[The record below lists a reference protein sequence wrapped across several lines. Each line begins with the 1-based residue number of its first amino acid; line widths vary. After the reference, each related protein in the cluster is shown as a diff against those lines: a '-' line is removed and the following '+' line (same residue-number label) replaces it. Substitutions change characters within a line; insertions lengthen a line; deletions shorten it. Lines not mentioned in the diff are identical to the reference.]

1 MKPISKTIAPS
12 FGLALLLAL
21 CLGNRAE
28 AVKPK
33 PAPAKPSANAE
44 TEQAK
49 PPESLSYG
57 RFGQVAIYR
66 STPHP
71 KNVVLFLSGDGG
83 WNLGVVDMARILSSM
98 DSLVVGINAPQYVK
112 KLNAS
117 KESCVYPASELEL
130 LSKFVQKTFGLP
142 TYVPPVLVGYS
153 SGATLA
159 YAVLA
164 QAPTNTFRGA
174 LSLGFCPDLDLQRP
188 FCAGHGITSVPGP
201 KNKGLIFQPTSTL
214 EAPWISF
221 QGTIDQVCNK
231 DDMVRYVSQV
241 KNGEIVLLP
250 DVGHGFSK
258 TYKWEPQ
265 LRQSYQKILDKSP
278 LEATTAPAGS
288 GAPAS
293 SAPGASGTPKGGL
306 PAVNDLPLVEVP
318 AKGGAAGGL
327 MAVVVSGDGGW
338 AGLDKEVAG
347 ALSKKGIPVVGVN
360 SLQYFWS
367 ARTPEGIAK
376 DLERILRRYMA
387 VWNRQEV
394 MLIGYSLGADVLPFA
409 ASRLPAELLGKVKV
423 LALLGPSTKAEFEFH
438 VTDWLGGGSKG
449 QPVLPEVKKL
459 GGRPPVLCLHGS
471 KESDSLCPALTA
483 AQGKSVELPGAHHF
497 GGDYEAVANLILKEA
512 QGK

>member
-1 MKPISKTIAPS
+1 MKPQSKTTALVL
-12 FGLALLLAL
+12 GLILSLAAVL
-21 CLGNRAE
+21 PGQRAE
-28 AVKPK
+28 ALKPTAA
-33 PAPAKPSANAE
+33 PAPKAAADGE
-44 TEQAK
+44 TVQAK

-66 STPHP
+66 SAPHP

-117 KESCVYPASELEL
+117 KESCVYPASDLEL
-130 LSKFVQKTFGLP
+130 LSKFVQKTLGFP

-159 YAVLA
+159 YAILA
-164 QAPTNTFRGA
+164 QAPPNTYRGA
-174 LSLGFCPDLDLQRP
+174 VSLGFCPDLDLQHP
-188 FCAGHGITSVPGP
+188 FCAGHGIASVPGA
-201 KNKGLIFQPTSTL
+201 KGKGLIFQPTATL
-214 EAPWISF
+214 EAPWIAF

-231 DDMVRYVSQV
+231 DDVVRYVSQV

-265 LRQSYQKILDKSP
+265 LRKAYKQILDKTP
-278 LEATTAPAGS
+278 LQAAPAAGPATPAPGAPAG
-288 GAPAS
+288 A
-293 SAPGASGTPKGGL
+293 KGGV

-318 AKGGAAGGL
+318 VKSGAASGL
-327 MAVVVSGDGGW
+327 MAVVISGDGGW

-347 ALSKKGIPVVGVN
+347 ALSTKGIPVVGVN

-367 ARTPEGIAK
+367 ARTPEGIAR
-376 DLERILRRYMA
+376 DLERILRHYMA
-387 VWNRQEV
+387 TWNRQEV
-394 MLIGYSLGADVLPFA
+394 MLIGYSLGADVIPFA
-409 ASRLPAELLGKVKV
+409 ASRLPADLLGKVKV
-423 LALLGPSTKAEFEFH
+423 IALLGPSTKAEFEFH
-438 VTDWLGGGSKG
+438 VTDWLGGASSG
-449 QPVLPEVKKL
+449 QPVLPEVRKL

-471 KESDSLCPALTA
+471 KESDSLCPSLTP
-483 AQGKSVELPGAHHF
+483 AQGKSIELPGAHHF

-512 QGK
+512 QGR